1 MVMVSAAWY
10 DTRFSNF
17 LLDAIDSFFS
27 SLLTIGFR
35 TIFFLYQQSSKFVA
49 WLEDEEE
56 SEEEDSDSDS
66 DSDDDSDD
74 DDEEDSDDEEP
85 MADFDAVDGG
95 QGKILGLDLLQEEL
109 LNSPRNSIQFL
120 DEDLARKGE
129 LMVIGSDD
137 GIDDASTNSSLE
149 RIEECERK
157 RRISFCTN
165 NVYIHQ
171 NGHVKVKKAP
181 EVDEHG
187 KKLVQCPP
195 MEEKDESEDDEN
207 GDDDSNE
214 DDDDE

>member
-1 MVMVSAAWY
+1 
-10 DTRFSNF
+10 
-17 LLDAIDSFFS
+17 
-27 SLLTIGFR
+27 
-35 TIFFLYQQSSKFVA
+35 
-49 WLEDEEE
+49 
-56 SEEEDSDSDS
+56 
-66 DSDDDSDD
+66 
-74 DDEEDSDDEEP
+74 
-85 MADFDAVDGG
+85 MADFDAVDGSD

-109 LNSPRNSIQFL
+109 LNSPRNSLQFL

-137 GIDDASTNSSLE
+137 GIDDASTTSSLE

-187 KKLVQCPP
+187 KKLMQCPP
-195 MEEKDESEDDEN
+195 METEEDEN
-207 GDDDSNE
+207 EKEDN
-214 DDDDE
+214 DDDDDDDVDDNDDNDDE